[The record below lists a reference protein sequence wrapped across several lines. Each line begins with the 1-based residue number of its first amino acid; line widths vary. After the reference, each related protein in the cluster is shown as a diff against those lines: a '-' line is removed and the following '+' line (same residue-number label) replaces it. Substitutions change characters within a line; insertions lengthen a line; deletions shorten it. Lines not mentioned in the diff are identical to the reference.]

1 MIYLNTKLKK
11 YFTNSKGEVF
21 YEGDCFQTLQTAYYY
36 RVDEINFDTGKVT
49 YTGFNI
55 RHGNSTEYIINL
67 TELVSLDIY
76 KYIP

>member
-1 MIYLNTKLKK
+1 MIYLNNRFNK
-11 YFTNSKGEVF
+11 YFTSFKGEVF
-21 YEGDCFQTLQTAYYY
+21 HEGDCFQTLQTAYYY
-36 RVDEINFDTGKVT
+36 RLDEINFDTGKVT

-55 RHGNSTEYIINL
+55 RHGNSKEHIINL